1 MCPVDAGDYCI
12 ALERDSLVTAVA
24 PAACPTLGIVY
35 ARNATAVSLRDAS
48 GATKG
53 VRRSPGIGAQV
64 RALGKG

>member
-12 ALERDSLVTAVA
+12 VLERDNLTAAVA
-24 PAACPTLGIVY
+24 PAAYPTLGIVY
-35 ARNATAVSLRDAS
+35 ARNDTAESLRDAS